1 MSSTT
6 TENIILVWINAVECI
21 FKILFAVIWFNKN
34 RFLVFNKQYLF
45 QKIIG
50 NNIHDISY
58 SFPKNLLLEK
68 KFVLFINLEAT
79 TNVLTF
85 KMATHPCVLYYG
97 HWRKFVKYEI
107 QVSRKRCNIVGL
119 IYWCCMN
126 TILQGDVSWFDNVTL
141 HYFVTTL
148 ITKQSVK

>member
-97 HWRKFVKYEI
+97 HWRKFVKYDTH
-107 QVSRKRCNIVGL
+107 VSQKRCNIL
-119 IYWCCMN
+119 HLLYWFIWSSYFIN
-126 TILQGDVSWFDNVTL
+126 YVTR
-141 HYFVTTL
+141 FW
-148 ITKQSVK
+148 SAFPC